1 MIECGAGSEK
11 HAIIDGGV
19 DYADKRKGD
28 RLETHRAIA
37 PAGEHPYAG
46 ALIEGNVRHY
56 YLSGASGEFV
66 YAVGDNLRQL
76 HYLLAQFGVFLNVA
90 LNTIAIGL

>member
-1 MIECGAGSEK
+1 VLTTLTSAK
-11 HAIIDGGV
+11 AT
-19 DYADKRKGD
+19 ALKLTA
-28 RLETHRAIA
+28 RLRQ
-37 PAGEHPYAG
+37 PASKPYAG

-56 YLSGASGEFV
+56 YLSGASGEFL